1 MTEAERRA
9 AAEPIQDVLNDLTSI
24 IRRFEQTLTTPGAV
38 REGAEDPALQ
48 FVAALKQAQREGL
61 QCIEQIKNFT
71 G

>member
-48 FVAALKQAQREGL
+48 FIAALKQAQREGL
-61 QCIEQIKNFT
+61 QCVRT
-71 G
+71 VRGG

>member
-61 QCIEQIKNFT
+61 HCVRIVRN
-71 G
+71 GD

>member
-48 FVAALKQAQREGL
+48 FIAALKQAQREGL
-61 QCIEQIKNFT
+61 QCVRT
-71 G
+71 VRGGD

>member
-9 AAEPIQDVLNDLTSI
+9 AAEPIQDVLNDLTTI

-61 QCIEQIKNFT
+61 QSVRTVK
-71 G
+71 GGD